1 MSFFSISL
9 LFSRSFSFLRSSSR
23 RRSCSCGKMT
33 RSSILPSLLSFV
45 TGCHRSAAI
54 VVLYRKRKEMDTM
67 ENRVKWLIRHGFLPH
82 GEETDEKANYPRHY
96 RQALDKLAKA
106 QKILSCRK
114 KGSVR

>member
-1 MSFFSISL
+1 
-9 LFSRSFSFLRSSSR
+9 
-23 RRSCSCGKMT
+23 
-33 RSSILPSLLSFV
+33 
-45 TGCHRSAAI
+45 
-54 VVLYRKRKEMDTM
+54 MDTM

-82 GEETDEKANYPRHY
+82 GEETDEKANYLRHY